1 MDIETVSP
9 NYEDIR
15 PLNPDEFPVAIEELL
30 ASEEFRKAI
39 HYIKPNLNWD
49 ELAAA
54 YASSSSKL
62 SFWTRM
68 CT

>member
-30 ASEEFRKAI
+30 ASEEFKKAI
-39 HYIKPNLNWD
+39 HYIKPNLN
-49 ELAAA
+49 
-54 YASSSSKL
+54 
-62 SFWTRM
+62 
-68 CT
+68 